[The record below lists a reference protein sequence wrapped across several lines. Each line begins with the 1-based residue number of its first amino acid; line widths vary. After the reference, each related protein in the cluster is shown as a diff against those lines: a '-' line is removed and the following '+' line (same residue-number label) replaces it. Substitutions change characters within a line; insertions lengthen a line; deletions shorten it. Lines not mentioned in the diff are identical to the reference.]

1 MKFGVIGVVF
11 FLICVI
17 DVYCFY
23 GYVVFL
29 IEFIRFVIF
38 FWKYD
43 VYKIDDL
50 VVIGEL
56 VYLIFC
62 GFFDIWRNY
71 IMVVY
76 WICKFIFFFFGFL
89 LFCYIY
95 L

>member
-29 IEFIRFVIF
+29 IEFIRFVVF

-50 VVIGEL
+50 VVIGKL

-62 GFFDIWRNY
+62 GFFDIWRNN

-76 WICKFIFFFFGFL
+76 WI
-89 LFCYIY
+89 
-95 L
+95 